1 MPNQGGSSI
10 ERDGREDHARRAYRS
25 AVPDLLFEDVQAE
38 RIEDIH
44 HLLEHPERIG
54 HATPLHRLT
63 VFATYAC
70 NLACPYCKTIVRT
83 PDDVKRLP
91 QRASTIT
98 RDGFAA
104 ILASLGHDTIRH
116 LHLTGGEATLLKDLP
131 EMVRMAR
138 AHGVGH
144 ISLTSNG
151 TLPLTRFQAL
161 ADAGLDE
168 LRVSIDA
175 RDAVIGAHMTG
186 RPGMW
191 ATSAAHLASLAAR
204 DPASR
209 RVFVIANTVL
219 SETNRHDLAAI
230 VRFLI
235 GCGVDDVKLIT
246 AVDEKQFLGDFAG
259 AGAALAEIEQMLGDV
274 PAGAF
279 PLLRRKL
286 QTVFDPAAIGLEH
299 VAAAPDPDWRC
310 YIPLTER
317 TVDGMYYYPCSVY
330 LREGGRA
337 LGSVLESADEQR
349 AKSAAFVRDGRCLQ
363 DEICTKYCLHC
374 TRSFNVGANHARRNA
389 REGRAPC

>member
-1 MPNQGGSSI
+1 MLNEGGHAGTPDDP
-10 ERDGREDHARRAYRS
+10 DGHTRRPYRS

-38 RIEDIH
+38 RIDDIR
-44 HLLEHPERIG
+44 HLLEHPERI
-54 HATPLHRLT
+54 ARTTPLHRLT

-83 PDDVKRLP
+83 PDDLKRLP

-131 EMVRMAR
+131 AMVRMAR
-138 AHGVGH
+138 DHGVGH

-175 RDAVIGAHMTG
+175 RDAVLGAHMTG
-186 RPGMW
+186 RPAMW
-191 ATSAAHLASLAAR
+191 ATSAAHLATLAAR
-204 DPASR
+204 DAAGR

-219 SETNRHDLAAI
+219 SESNRHDLAAI

-235 GCGVDDVKLIT
+235 ECGVDDVKLIT
-246 AVDEKQFLGDFAG
+246 AVDEKHILGDFEG
-259 AGAALAEIEQMLGDV
+259 AGAARAEIERLLHGF

-286 QTVFDPAAIGLEH
+286 QTVFDPAAIGLER
-299 VAAAPDPDWRC
+299 VASTSDPDWRC

-330 LREGGRA
+330 LREGGRP
-337 LGSVLESADEQR
+337 LGSILESADEQR
-349 AKSAAFVRDGRCLQ
+349 AKTVAFVRDGRCLQ
-363 DEICTKYCLHC
+363 DDICTKYCLHC
-374 TRSFNVGANHARRNA
+374 TRSFNVGANEARREEHTKA
-389 REGRAPC
+389 AG

>member
-1 MPNQGGSSI
+1 MHQGARSI
-10 ERDGREDHARRAYRS
+10 AGDDRDGHARRAHRS

-38 RIEDIH
+38 RVEDIR

-54 HATPLHRLT
+54 PTTPLHRLT

-70 NLACPYCKTIVRT
+70 NLACPYCKTIVRS
-83 PDDVKRLP
+83 PGELERLP

-104 ILASLGHDTIRH
+104 ILASLGHDVIRH

-131 EMVRMAR
+131 AMVRMAR
-138 AHGVGH
+138 DHGVGH

-161 ADAGLDE
+161 AEAGLDE
-168 LRVSIDA
+168 LRISIDA
-175 RDAVIGAHMTG
+175 HDAALGARMTG
-186 RPGMW
+186 RSGLW
-191 ATSAAHLASLAAR
+191 AASAAHLASLASR
-204 DPASR
+204 DAASR

-219 SETNRHDLAAI
+219 SAANRHDLAAI

-246 AVDEKQFLGDFAG
+246 SVDEKEVLGDFDG
-259 AGAALAEIEQMLGDV
+259 ARAALDEIECLLGHYPDD
-274 PAGAF
+274 AF

-286 QTVFDPAAIGLEH
+286 QTVFDPASIGLGRI
-299 VAAAPDPDWRC
+299 ASTPDPDWRC

-330 LREGGRA
+330 LREGGRP
-337 LGSVLESADEQR
+337 LGSNLESADEQR
-349 AKSAAFVRDGRCLQ
+349 AKTAAFVRDGQCLQ

-374 TRSFNVGANHARRNA
+374 TRAFNVEANGARRDRGA
-389 REGRAPC
+389 